1 MNCDRHDVL
10 FDGSHPLPSNYRAY
24 RQSVHARLV
33 RILRQNPGCRF
44 LEIGVGPTFRQE
56 RFRAI
61 DDLGIQYV
69 GSDFEHV
76 CAERRADL
84 AAAGVA
90 DQTIAFLGNASGTYL
105 FNLIRLA
112 RNRETFDIVYL
123 DDSHSIYV
131 DLAAA
136 IAAVRLLK
144 PGALFLFDDVRFC
157 FGRRHLIRTTTQYA
171 DANENGRLTE
181 DEASEPHVTI
191 ILRDYLIP
199 YSALTWSGRGRT
211 LIGSPSERPNLLR
224 GCGSNASPAISLFN
238 RRLQ

>member
-1 MNCDRHDVL
+1 MHCDRHDVL

-33 RILRQNPGCRF
+33 KMLRQNPGCRF

-61 DDLGIQYV
+61 NELGIHYV
-69 GSDFEHV
+69 GLDFEHV

-84 AAAGVA
+84 GNAGIA
-90 DQTIAFLGNASGTYL
+90 DRDITFLGNLSGTYL

-112 RNRETFDIVYL
+112 RNREAFDIVYL
-123 DDSHSIYV
+123 DGSRSIYV

-136 IAAVRLLK
+136 VAAVRLLK

-157 FGRRHLIRTTTQYA
+157 FGRKRLIQTTTQYA
-171 DANENGRLTE
+171 DANEAKQLSE
-181 DEASEPHVTI
+181 DEAGEAHVTI
-191 ILRDYLIP
+191 IIRDYLIP
-199 YSALTWSGRGRT
+199 LFGFEVERSWSDPDWIALRTPKSAPWMQ
-211 LIGSPSERPNLLR
+211 I
-224 GCGSNASPAISLFN
+224 
-238 RRLQ
+238 